1 MTSDLRARRR
11 QQTADDIQRAA
22 LRLAL
27 RCGFE
32 ALTTEAIAAEAGVS
46 PRTFFNYYANKQAA
60 ILGRPPR
67 MDPEEAGWIARS
79 DAPLLEDLIALMAG
93 LVEGGARL
101 DRPKIRMVRQVLDA
115 SPELEPLFHDML
127 EGNTRVLAGLL
138 QQRLGP
144 EAQAE
149 AELIAGLATGAL
161 SHAVRDWASAD
172 DLPATEI
179 AVLLRRRL
187 QTVCRL
193 LCA

>member
-1 MTSDLRARRR
+1 MSSDLRERRR
-11 QQTADDIQRAA
+11 RQTADDIQRAA

-60 ILGRPPR
+60 LLGRPPR
-67 MDPEEAGWIARS
+67 MDADEACWIVHS
-79 DAPLLEDLIALMAG
+79 DAPLLDDLVALLTG
-93 LVEGGARL
+93 LVEDGARL

-138 QQRLGP
+138 QQRLGMDAP
-144 EAQAE
+144 AE

-172 DLPATEI
+172 DLPAAEI
-179 AVLLRRRL
+179 KVLLRRRL
-187 QTVCRL
+187 QAVCRL